1 MISVSQREQEELAK
15 ADTYFHRSR
24 KCQEPGF
31 SLYMSVTREVTILL
45 LLYCCSSR
53 EKAERVWWMSGGS
66 ELMGDLEDDYSGS

>member
-31 SLYMSVTREVTILL
+31 SLYMSVTREGI
-45 LLYCCSSR
+45 YYCSSR